1 LCGDDALEEIAAG
14 LLGVLAAGADGTAE
28 RASQALMAGRSDGG
42 GGLAAALRAVAAPAA
57 GCGTSNKLLMRSAV
71 IALAYLDDP
80 ERMVS
85 AVQAVCQLTHGETL
99 ARDACILWCTAIRHA
114 VWHGSF
120 DGLHAG
126 LTLIPAARK
135 AQWSAW
141 LADTESREPGCF
153 SPNRS
158 AARAL
163 QAAWA
168 AIVHTPVPAQ
178 SPASGSFACQHL
190 QRALAAAIRIGDDT
204 EAIAGIA
211 GALLGARWGA
221 SAIPLAWQRTMLA
234 YPGLGSRDLVR
245 LGILAAQKGCD
256 DDRGWPSADHVQRA
270 DVPRV
275 RLIPH
280 PFDPGV
286 LLGNITSAEGARV
299 ASDAVVSLCRLG
311 RRDFATVAPD
321 NHVQVWL
328 IDLPGANAHLH
339 FALDQ
344 AARAVADLRKE
355 GKRVL
360 LHCYAGRNRTV
371 AVAVR
376 YATLACGVT
385 PQEAMQAV
393 SARIDQAG
401 WPLNP
406 ELHAAVLEF
415 SGQAVVGT
423 SRVAPD
429 PG

>member
-1 LCGDDALEEIAAG
+1 
-14 LLGVLAAGADGTAE
+14 
-28 RASQALMAGRSDGG
+28 MAGRGG
-42 GGLAAALRAVAAPAA
+42 GRGGLAAALRTVAASAA
-57 GCGTSNKLLMRSAV
+57 GSGTSNKLLIRSAV

-80 ERMVS
+80 ERMAN
-85 AVQAVCQLTHGETL
+85 AVRTVCQLTHGEML
-99 ARDACILWCTAIRHA
+99 AGDACVLWCAAIRHA

-126 LTLIPAARK
+126 LTLIPAVRQ

-141 LADTESREPGCF
+141 LADTESHEPGCF

-163 QAAWA
+163 QAAWG
-168 AIVHTPVPAQ
+168 AIAHTPVPAQ

-190 QRALAAAIRIGDDT
+190 QRALAAAIGIGDDT

-211 GALLGARWGA
+211 GALLGARWGV
-221 SAIPLAWQRTMLA
+221 SAIPLAWQRTMLDH
-234 YPGLGSRDLVR
+234 PGLGSRDLVR
-245 LGILAAQKGCD
+245 LGILAAQKGRD

-275 RLIPH
+275 PLIPH

-311 RRDFATVAPD
+311 RRDFGTVAPD
-321 NHVQVWL
+321 DHVQVWL
-328 IDLPGANAHLH
+328 IDQPGANAHLH
-339 FALDQ
+339 FVLDQ
-344 AARAVADLRKE
+344 AARAVADLRQQ
-355 GKRVL
+355 GKRVV
-360 LHCYAGRNRTV
+360 LHCYAGRNRTL
-371 AVAVR
+371 AVAAR
-376 YATLACGVT
+376 YATLAWGVS
-385 PQEAMQAV
+385 PHEAMQAV

-406 ELHAAVLEF
+406 ELRAAVLEF
-415 SGQAVVGT
+415 SGQAVADP